1 MSNNIVKF
9 ENSYNWLSNIDSR
22 SYNDK
27 SVLLV
32 GAGWMAKQYANALSQ
47 MKVKDVTVISR
58 TQQKVSQL
66 CDEFGFQPN
75 LKEPKEALNK
85 MERKDLT
92 IIATQIESLLPMTK
106 LAIESGQD
114 NVLIEKPGSLYSNEL
129 LSLDNSSNGKRIRIA
144 YNRLVYPNL
153 HKLKQLVNEEG
164 GITSCNFNF
173 TERIH
178 SIDFD
183 KESKETF
190 SRWGIANSLHIISM
204 VLDLIGIPK
213 QSLFYQTGKLDWHP
227 TGSIFVGS
235 GLSEKK
241 IPFSYHADWGSSG
254 RWGIEVMTSQNAYR
268 LISLEEL
275 YICHKDSFEWGKIP
289 FKIAY
294 PKVKQG
300 VAEEISLMLE
310 EEIEEKIPLITLE
323 KAAVFNQVAEKILG
337 YESGK

>member
-1 MSNNIVKF
+1 MPNNIMKF
-9 ENSYNWLSNIDSR
+9 DNSYNWLSNINSIN
-22 SYNDK
+22 YKGK

-47 MKVKDVTVISR
+47 MKIEDVTVISR
-58 TQQKVSQL
+58 TKQKVKQL
-66 CDEFGFQPN
+66 CEEFGFKSN
-75 LKEPKEALNK
+75 LNEPKEELNK
-85 MERKDLT
+85 IGKKDLT
-92 IIATQIESLLPMTK
+92 IIATSIESLIPMAK
-106 LAIESGQD
+106 EAIKSGQE
-114 NVLIEKPGSLYSNEL
+114 NILIEKPGSLYSDDL
-129 LSLDNSSNGKRIRIA
+129 FSLDKSSNGKRIRVA

-183 KESKETF
+183 KESKETY

-204 VLDLIGIPK
+204 VLELIGLPK
-213 QSLFYQTGKLDWHP
+213 ESLFYQAGKLDWHP

-235 GLSEKK
+235 GLTEKK

-275 YICHKDSFEWGKIP
+275 YICHKDSFEWEKIP
-289 FKIAY
+289 FNIAY

-310 EEIEEKIPLITLE
+310 EEIEEKIPLITLK
-323 KAAVFNQVAEKILG
+323 KAAMFNQVAEEILG
-337 YESGK
+337 YETGK